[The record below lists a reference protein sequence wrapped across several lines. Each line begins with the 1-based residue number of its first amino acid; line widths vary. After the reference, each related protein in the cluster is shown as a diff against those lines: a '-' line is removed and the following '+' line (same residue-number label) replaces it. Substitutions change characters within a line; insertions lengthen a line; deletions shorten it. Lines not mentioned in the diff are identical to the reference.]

1 MGFEGWIISTND
13 GDDLDGIIASD
24 AADQIVLKR
33 AGGINT
39 AIKKSEIKEK
49 RQMKL
54 SIMPENLQQQ
64 MSTQDLVDLV
74 EYLSTLKKAQ
84 ASPK

>member
-13 GDDLDGIIASD
+13 GDDIDGMIASD
-24 AADQIVLKR
+24 AADQIVLRR

-64 MSTQDLVDLV
+64 MTTQDLVDLV
-74 EYLSTLKKAQ
+74 EYLSTLKKA
-84 ASPK
+84 AAMK